1 MIPLLL
7 LLAAAAPPA
16 RTATERGYDD
26 CAALVHSDPAAAIE
40 RATRWQKAG
49 GGTPA
54 GQCLGLAHAAR
65 EEWGPAA
72 AAFGAAAR
80 AAELAR
86 DGRAA
91 NLWVQAGNAAL
102 AGGDPATARTDLD
115 HAIALPVLSDAM
127 KGEAWLDRARA
138 GVALGDLAVA
148 RADLDQAI
156 ALVPQ
161 DPMAWLLSATLAR
174 RQSDLVRAARDIAQ
188 AETRAPGDAAI
199 ALEHGNIAILAGH
212 ADEARAA
219 WQRAQSADPRGD
231 AGKSAQASLDQ
242 LAAGAEPPDTTPE
255 PDRPR

>member
-7 LLAAAAPPA
+7 LLAASDQS
-16 RTATERGYDD
+16 TTELRSGE
-26 CAALVHSDPAAAIE
+26 CAALVRTDPAAAIE
-40 RATRWQKAG
+40 RATRWQTAG

-65 EEWGPAA
+65 GEWTPAA
-72 AAFGAAAR
+72 AAFEAAAQS
-80 AAELAR
+80 AEIAR

-102 AGGDPATARTDLD
+102 AGGDPANARTDLD
-115 HAIALPVLSDAM
+115 RAIALPVLSDAM

-138 GVALGDLAVA
+138 EVALNDLAGA
-148 RADLDQAI
+148 RQNLDQTI

-174 RQSDLVRAARDIAQ
+174 RQSDLARAAKDIAQ
-188 AETRAPGDAAI
+188 AETLAPDDGAI

-219 WQRAQSADPRGD
+219 WQRAQAADPQGD
-231 AGKSAQASLDQ
+231 AGKAAQASLDQ
-242 LAAGAEPPDTTPE
+242 LASGAEVPKPQPE